1 MKRQAMHLK
10 RFSTSSSDASK
21 DEQDQ
26 IQRTQP
32 FTSKSKK
39 KRSDEREVLG
49 VDNTEAFERNIPEQ
63 VGRRYLLWRKV
74 TG

>member
-1 MKRQAMHLK
+1 MKRQAMRLK
-10 RFSTSSSDASK
+10 RFSTSGSGALK
-21 DEQDQ
+21 DEQDHM
-26 IQRTQP
+26 QRTQT

-49 VDNTEAFERNIPEQ
+49 VDNTEPFERNLREQ
-63 VGRRYLLWRKV
+63 EGRRYLLWRKV